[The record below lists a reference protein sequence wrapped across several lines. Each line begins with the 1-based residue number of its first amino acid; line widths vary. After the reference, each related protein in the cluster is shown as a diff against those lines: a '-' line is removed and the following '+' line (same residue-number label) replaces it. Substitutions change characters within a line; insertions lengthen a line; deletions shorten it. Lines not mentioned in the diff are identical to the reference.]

1 MEVTEAENPIK
12 VPKGL
17 AGVSIADSDISKSDT
32 DGSLIYRGYPISEIV
47 QNAGFEETAYLI
59 LDGTLPTKSELRLFA
74 EGLRER
80 VDVEPKIFGIMRELG
95 RDAHPVDVIR
105 TAVSSLGSIDREP
118 TLAGQ
123 QMSLE
128 SKMSALAANC
138 HRVPRG
144 EAPRPPRRELRFSD
158 NLLQM
163 LTAREATEYERWV
176 FERVLILYLEHDM
189 NSSSF
194 TVRVVASTLADPYAA
209 AAAGLASLKGPL
221 HGGANEAAM
230 SMLLEVKDPSRAS
243 DFLSAAFKDGKK
255 IMGFG
260 HRVYKQFDPRA
271 RICKEY
277 LKEMLRKRG
286 GDDQLFILCDAI
298 EREMWERK
306 RIPPNLDYYAAPIF
320 YSLGIEV
327 PLYTP
332 IFAASR
338 IFGWMAHYNEQL
350 EDNKLIR
357 PDSTYTGRSGLKYI
371 PLERRR
377 A

>member
-1 MEVTEAENPIK
+1 VKDAGDTIR

-17 AGVSIADSDISKSDT
+17 AGVSIADTRISKSDT
-32 DGSLIYRGYPISEIV
+32 DGSLIYRGYPISEIAE
-47 QNAGFEETAYLI
+47 NAGFEETAYLI
-59 LDGTLPTKSELRLFA
+59 LNGNLPTKSELELFT

-80 VDVEPKIFGIMRELG
+80 VDVDPKIFLIMHELG

-118 TLAGQ
+118 KLADQ

-128 SKMSALAANC
+128 SKMSVLAANC
-138 HRVPRG
+138 RRVPLG
-144 EAPRPPRRELRFSD
+144 EAPRAPRAEFSFSN

-163 LTAREATEYERWV
+163 LTTREASAYERWV

-189 NSSSF
+189 NASAF

-230 SMLLEVKDPSRAS
+230 KMLLEVKDPSRAS
-243 DFLSAAFKDGKK
+243 RFLQTAFDDGRK

-260 HRVYKQFDPRA
+260 HRVYKEFDPRA
-271 RICKEY
+271 RLCKGY
-277 LKEMLRKRG
+277 LKEMLRERG
-286 GDDQLFILCDAI
+286 GDDKLFVLCEAI
-298 EREMWERK
+298 EREMWEKK

-350 EDNKLIR
+350 EENKLIR
-357 PDSTYTGRSGLKYI
+357 PDSTYRGESGLRYVPTGK
-371 PLERRR
+371 RK